1 MSDQFGPKR
10 PLGVTIVAALAVI
23 AGAFDIIGGIVLL
36 ATQSD
41 PAVADAFGGAGI
53 VTTIAI
59 MEIALGIIMLLIAFG
74 LLRGN
79 AVARIAATV
88 VQAISLAG
96 SIWVGIAQPA
106 TLPTEI
112 VSALVALAI
121 LMLLW
126 SGEATRYFKGLAPD
140 QPTS

>member
-10 PLGVTIVAALAVI
+10 PLGVTIVAALAII
-23 AGAFDIIGGIVLL
+23 AAVFDIIGGIVLL
-36 ATQSD
+36 SMQGDT
-41 PAVADAFGGAGI
+41 DAAAGFGGTGMM
-53 VTTIAI
+53 VT
-59 MEIALGIIMLLIAFG
+59 LGISSILFGAFMLVVSYG

-79 AVARIAATV
+79 SVSRIAATV
-88 VQAISLAG
+88 VQVFSLAS
-96 SIWVGIAQPA
+96 SIWIGVAQPS

-112 VSALVALAI
+112 LSGLLALAI

>member
-10 PLGVTIVAALAVI
+10 PLGVTIVAALAII
-23 AGAFDIIGGIVLL
+23 AAVFDIIGGIVLL
-36 ATQSD
+36 GMQGDATAAASFG
-41 PAVADAFGGAGI
+41 AVWVLVTLGFMSILFGAFMLI
-53 VTTIAI
+53 VSY
-59 MEIALGIIMLLIAFG
+59 G

-79 AVARIAATV
+79 SVARIAATV
-88 VQAISLAG
+88 VQAVSLAS
-96 SIWVGIAQPA
+96 SIWIGIAQPS
-106 TLPTEI
+106 TLATEI

-140 QPTS
+140 EPTS

>member
-10 PLGVTIVAALAVI
+10 PLGVTIVAALAII
-23 AGAFDIIGGIVLL
+23 AGAFDIIGGIALL

-41 PAVADAFGGAGI
+41 PDVADAFGGAGV
-53 VTTIAI
+53 VTTVAI
-59 MEIALGIIMLLIAFG
+59 MEIVLGVFMLLIAFG

-88 VQAISLAG
+88 VQALSLAG
-96 SIWVGIAQPA
+96 SIWIGIAQPA

>member
-10 PLGVTIVAALAVI
+10 PLGVTIVAALAII
-23 AGAFDIIGGIVLL
+23 AAVFDIIGGIVLL
-36 ATQSD
+36 GMQGDATV
-41 PAVADAFGGAGI
+41 VAGFGGVGLL
-53 VTTIAI
+53 VG
-59 MEIALGIIMLLIAFG
+59 LGIGSILFGAFMLIVSYG

-79 AVARIAATV
+79 SASRIAATV
-88 VQAISLAG
+88 VQAFSLAM
-96 SIWVGIAQPA
+96 SIWIGIAEPS

-126 SGEATRYFKGLAPD
+126 SGDATRYFKGLAPD
-140 QPTS
+140 EPTS

>member
-1 MSDQFGPKR
+1 MSEQFGPKR
-10 PLGVTIVAALAVI
+10 PLGVTIVAALAIISGV
-23 AGAFDIIGGIVLL
+23 FDIIGGIVLL

-59 MEIALGIIMLLIAFG
+59 LELAIGIIMVVIAFG

-79 AVARIAATV
+79 AVSRIAATV
-88 VQAISLAG
+88 VQVISLAS
-96 SIWVGIAQPA
+96 SIWVGIAQPSA
-106 TLPTEI
+106 LPTEI
-112 VSALVALAI
+112 VSALVAIAI

-126 SGEATRYFKGLAPD
+126 SREATRYFAGLAPD
-140 QPTS
+140 EPTS

>member
-10 PLGVTIVAALAVI
+10 PLGVTIVAALAII
-23 AGAFDIIGGIVLL
+23 AGAFDIIGGIALL

-41 PAVADAFGGAGI
+41 PEVADAFGGAGI
-53 VTTIAI
+53 VTTVAI
-59 MEIALGIIMLLIAFG
+59 MEIALGIIMLVIAFG

-79 AVARIAATV
+79 AVSRIAATV
-88 VQAISLAG
+88 VQVISLAG
-96 SIWVGIAQPA
+96 SIWIGIAQPA
-106 TLPTEI
+106 TLATEI
-112 VSALVALAI
+112 VSALIALAI

>member
-10 PLGVTIVAALAVI
+10 PLGVTIVAALAII
-23 AGAFDIIGGIVLL
+23 AAVFDIIGGIVLL
-36 ATQSD
+36 GMQGDATAAASFG
-41 PAVADAFGGAGI
+41 AVWVLVTLGFMSILFGAFMLI
-53 VTTIAI
+53 VSY
-59 MEIALGIIMLLIAFG
+59 G

-79 AVARIAATV
+79 SVARIAATV
-88 VQAISLAG
+88 VQAVSLAS
-96 SIWVGIAQPA
+96 SIWIGIAEPS
-106 TLPTEI
+106 TLATEI

-140 QPTS
+140 EPTS

>member
-10 PLGVTIVAALAVI
+10 PLGVTIVAALAII
-23 AGAFDIIGGIVLL
+23 AAAFDIIGGIVLL
-36 ATQSD
+36 SRQGDT
-41 PAVADAFGGAGI
+41 DAAAGFGGTGMM
-53 VTTIAI
+53 VT
-59 MEIALGIIMLLIAFG
+59 LGISSILFGAFMLVVSYG

-79 AVARIAATV
+79 SVSRIAATV
-88 VQAISLAG
+88 VQVFSLAS
-96 SIWVGIAQPA
+96 SIWIGVAQPS

-112 VSALVALAI
+112 LSGLLALAI

>member
-10 PLGVTIVAALAVI
+10 PLGVTIVAALAII
-23 AGAFDIIGGIVLL
+23 AGAFDIIGGIALL

-41 PAVADAFGGAGI
+41 PEVAEAFGGAGI
-53 VTTIAI
+53 VTTVAI

-88 VQAISLAG
+88 VQVFSLAG
-96 SIWVGIAQPA
+96 SIWIAIAQPS
-106 TLPTEI
+106 TLATEI
-112 VSALVALAI
+112 VSALIALAI

>member
-10 PLGVTIVAALAVI
+10 PLGVTIVAALAII

-41 PAVADAFGGAGI
+41 PDVADAFGGAGI
-53 VTTIAI
+53 ATTIAI
-59 MEIALGIIMLLIAFG
+59 MEIVLGIFMLLIAFG

-88 VQAISLAG
+88 VQALSLAG
-96 SIWVGIAQPA
+96 SIWIGIAQPS

>member
-10 PLGVTIVAALAVI
+10 PLGVTIVAALAII

-41 PAVADAFGGAGI
+41 PDVADAFGGAGI
-53 VTTIAI
+53 ATTIAI
-59 MEIALGIIMLLIAFG
+59 MEVVLGIFMLLIAFG

-88 VQAISLAG
+88 VQALSLAG
-96 SIWVGIAQPA
+96 SIWIGIAQPS

>member
-10 PLGVTIVAALAVI
+10 PLGVTIVAALAII
-23 AGAFDIIGGIVLL
+23 AAVFDIIGGVVLL
-36 ATQSD
+36 GMQGD
-41 PAVADAFGGAGI
+41 ADAAAGFGGIGVL
-53 VTTIAI
+53 VT
-59 MEIALGIIMLLIAFG
+59 LGIMSILFGVFMLIVSYG

-79 AVARIAATV
+79 SASRIAATV
-88 VQAISLAG
+88 VQVFSLAS
-96 SIWVGIAQPA
+96 SIWIGIAQPS
-106 TLPTEI
+106 TLATEI

-140 QPTS
+140 EPTS

>member
-10 PLGVTIVAALAVI
+10 PLGVTIVAALAII
-23 AGAFDIIGGIVLL
+23 AAVFDIIGGIVLL
-36 ATQSD
+36 MQGDT
-41 PAVADAFGGAGI
+41 DAAAGFGGTGMM
-53 VTTIAI
+53 VT
-59 MEIALGIIMLLIAFG
+59 LGISSILFGAFMLVVSYG

-79 AVARIAATV
+79 SVSRIAATV
-88 VQAISLAG
+88 VQVFSLAS
-96 SIWVGIAQPA
+96 SIWIGVAQPS

-112 VSALVALAI
+112 LSGLLALAI